1 MIVQIVFC
9 ANIFFCTVEQLFVV
23 GTSGGVQSKDFG
35 VRIAVAAGAL
45 AWQEPVAAESQHSII
60 VGQTKSVDLICVSNY
75 PLDIVV
81 SCSPPST
88 SSSTFLSLES
98 RSLESRKPPVKDKNE
113 TLPKMHI

>member
-81 SCSPPST
+81 SCSPPT
-88 SSSTFLSLES
+88 SSSTFL
-98 RSLESRKPPVKDKNE
+98 SLESRKPPVKDKNE
-113 TLPKMHI
+113 TLHKMHI